1 MVLIVKTLVSQ
12 LFKEI
17 ALLATTALLNSLRI
31 QIRLTIIL
39 TIPQIKH
46 FV

>member
-17 ALLATTALLNSLRI
+17 ALLATTALFN
-31 QIRLTIIL
+31 RLTIGL